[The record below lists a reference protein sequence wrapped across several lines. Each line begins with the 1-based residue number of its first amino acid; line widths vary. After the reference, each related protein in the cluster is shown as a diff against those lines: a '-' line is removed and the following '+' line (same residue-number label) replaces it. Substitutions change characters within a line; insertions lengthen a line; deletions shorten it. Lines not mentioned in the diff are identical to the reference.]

1 MTSDVIRGFNRDT
14 AWLATGVLGAVVFA
28 ALVLAVQEYHPT
40 KVNPTEEAVKA
51 GSGRLPNANVVTL
64 GSVVAKSSND
74 KMASGEGNGVDHA
87 FNKTSPEDDPFSHI
101 ERAGPA
107 PTPVFAFAPE
117 INRDDTQAN
126 SGSGTLVHRQ
136 DDSAR
141 TRGLKVRKEKNRS
154 SPSFGTA
161 DVKRRLIELWHQSL
175 AKSEKSRN
183 WTAFSNLNRGLKK
196 KAAYTAGAND

>member
-87 FNKTSPEDDPFSHI
+87 FNKASPEDDPFSHI
-101 ERAGPA
+101 ERAGSA

-117 INRDDTQAN
+117 INRDDTQGN

-136 DDSAR
+136 DSAR
-141 TRGLKVRKEKNRS
+141 AIEPKARNVSNRS
-154 SPSFGTA
+154 SAASRYVG
-161 DVKRRLIELWHQSL
+161 VKRRLIELWHQSL
-175 AKSEKSRN
+175 AKSE
-183 WTAFSNLNRGLKK
+183 
-196 KAAYTAGAND
+196 